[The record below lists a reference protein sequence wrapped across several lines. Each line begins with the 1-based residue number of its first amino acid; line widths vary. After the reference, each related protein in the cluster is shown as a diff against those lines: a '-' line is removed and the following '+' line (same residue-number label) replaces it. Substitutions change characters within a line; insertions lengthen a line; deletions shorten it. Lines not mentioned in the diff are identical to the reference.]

1 MRKAHKIF
9 AFIALK
15 VTLEA
20 KNYDTTTA
28 GGWHKSLQ
36 LFSYAGKLFILNTQP
51 CTMTAW
57 SAFGGGGVEGGGRGV
72 TFLHI
77 AEVVFV
83 SFL

>member
-1 MRKAHKIF
+1 MKAHNIF
-9 AFIALK
+9 AVIALK
-15 VTLEA
+15 ASLEA
-20 KNYDTTTA
+20 KNYDMTTV

-36 LFSYAGKLFILNTQP
+36 LFSYAGKLFILNTLP
-51 CTMTAW
+51 CIMTAW

-83 SFL
+83 NFL